1 MNKRLTT
8 LIIIS
13 ILSFPLTAFAKVTC
27 VDAEGEALIVNE
39 NKPAAKIE
47 AIARAKWAA
56 IEQAVGVEVK
66 AQSVVQNFALVD
78 DAVSRQLKGI
88 VTGHKVLFEESA
100 ADLFK
105 VKINACIEP
114 ANAGEALS
122 SLALNNSIA
131 VFIPASKPREVTH
144 LEQRDVQDEANILS
158 ENVIGKLAEQ
168 GYTVVDVAPTGAVD
182 AAAIDRAMKSGN
194 YMTLRS
200 MMYKFLSNLLLIG
213 KAEYTI
219 STKKGE
225 DIGYGVQMPFQS
237 VTVRLTYRLVTKE
250 PSGKMI
256 ILAAGTE
263 ESRALANN
271 AEDAAAKGLKK
282 IAEKFTP
289 LVLEKI
295 AKYIKG
301 VARKV
306 NVNVDGV
313 TDVTANFAIKDILQN
328 TSWVT
333 AVEEKGLGEFTV
345 SYPENSIYL
354 ANSIEQRGGFKV
366 KKFSQYQLELQYLQ
380 Q

>member
-1 MNKRLTT
+1 MNIRLTT
-8 LIIIS
+8 LIILS

-27 VDAEGEALIVNE
+27 VDAEGEALIVTG

-47 AIARAKWAA
+47 AVSRAKWAA

-78 DAVSRQLKGI
+78 DAVSRQLKGV
-88 VTGHKVLFEESA
+88 VTGHKVLFEEIA

-114 ANAGEALS
+114 ANAGEVLS

-144 LEQRDVQDEANILS
+144 LEQRDVHDEANILS

-168 GYTVVDVAPTGAVD
+168 GYTVVDVAPSGAAD
-182 AAAIDRAMKSGN
+182 AAVIDKALKSGN

-213 KAEYTI
+213 KAEYTL
-219 STKKGE
+219 STRKGE
-225 DIGYGVQMPFQS
+225 DIGYGVQMPFQN

-263 ESRALANN
+263 EARALANN

-282 IAEKFTP
+282 IAEKFSP

-306 NVNVDGV
+306 NVKVDGV